1 MNIDIS
7 EIVKIFTNHDSQVVS
22 LIVGILVPAIISAFF
37 SRKGTVKFGILI
49 YKFLGSMMLQ
59 KRATCLKIP
68 STKFG
73 QILYSIRTTF
83 VDLSFGVYIASR
95 KDLSSDEQSKKIDDY
110 LSLAEKIANTQVVEN
125 EKQDIKIEENE

>member
-1 MNIDIS
+1 MSVDIS

-95 KDLSSDEQSKKIDDY
+95 KDLSSDEQNKKIDDY
-110 LSLAEKIANTQVVEN
+110 LHLAKQIEEGKQVTD
-125 EKQDIKIEENE
+125 EKQVTESKNE